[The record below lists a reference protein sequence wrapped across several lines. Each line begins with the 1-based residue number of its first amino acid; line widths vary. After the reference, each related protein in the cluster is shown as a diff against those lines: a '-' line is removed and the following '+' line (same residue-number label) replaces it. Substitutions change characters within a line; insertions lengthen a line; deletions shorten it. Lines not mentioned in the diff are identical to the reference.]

1 MKFTRSSIALASVLG
16 LVFSVP
22 LYAHPATSKNLTHG
36 RAHTLARSGMEHC
49 PMAAEGMMDGHMAMM
64 GQGMDQMNP
73 HGTHGRPAP
82 SATDPTTDAT
92 GSSSEHSGL

>member
-22 LYAHPATSKNLTHG
+22 LSAHPATSKNLTHG
-36 RAHTLARSGMEHC
+36 RGGMEHC

-64 GQGMDQMNP
+64 GQGMGQTNP
-73 HGTHGRPAP
+73 HGTHGRLAP
-82 SATDPTTDAT
+82 SATAPTTDAT
-92 GSSSEHSGL
+92 GSSSEHGGL